1 MTIVSWLATAIYYVL
16 LVFTFFMWGRLIAD
30 FALVLRRDWR
40 PRGFLLVLLNVV
52 FSVTDPP
59 LKFVRRVVKP
69 VRFGGVALDFAWTVV
84 LLAAIVAMYVA
95 LAFA

>member
-1 MTIVSWLATAIYYVL
+1 MSLISWIATVVYYVL

-30 FALVLRRDWR
+30 FVIVLRRDWR
-40 PRGFLLVLLNVV
+40 PRGFVLVLLNLI

-69 VRFGGVALDFAWTVV
+69 VRFGGIALDFAWTVV
-84 LLAAIVAMYVA
+84 LLAAIVAMYIA

>member
-1 MTIVSWLATAIYYVL
+1 MSIVSWLATIIYYVL

-52 FSVTDPP
+52 FTVTDPT
-59 LKFVRRVVKP
+59 LKFVRRIVKP
-69 VRFGGVALDFAWTVV
+69 VRFGAVALDFAWTVV
-84 LLAAIVAMYVA
+84 LLAAIVGMYVA

>member
-1 MTIVSWLATAIYYVL
+1 MTIVSWLATVVYYVL

-40 PRGFLLVLLNVV
+40 PRGFLLVLLNIV

-59 LKFVRRVVKP
+59 LKFVRRIVKP

-84 LLAAIVAMYVA
+84 LLAAIIAMYVA